1 MIDKKRAQKFVSM
14 AACSLQLC
22 LIFVGYPDQ
31 IRQML
36 KAESL
41 AGVSVTLF
49 VLVLVSHLFWA
60 AHAWAKRDKA
70 VLIPQIPGFILAA
83 SIVAIIIVK

>member
-1 MIDKKRAQKFVSM
+1 MFEKKRMERLVSLM
-14 AACSLQLC
+14 ACTLQLA
-22 LIFVGYPDQ
+22 LIFVGYSDQ

-49 VLVLVSHLFWA
+49 VFVVISHLFWA
-60 AHAWAKRDKA
+60 IHGLIRRDRA
-70 VLIPQIPGFILAA
+70 ILIPQIPGFLLAV
-83 SIVAIIIVK
+83 SIVFIILIK